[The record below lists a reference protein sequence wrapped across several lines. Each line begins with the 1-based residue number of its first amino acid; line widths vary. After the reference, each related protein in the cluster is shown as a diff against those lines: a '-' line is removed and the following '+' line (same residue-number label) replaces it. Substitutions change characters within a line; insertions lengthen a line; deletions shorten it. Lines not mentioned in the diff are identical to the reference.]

1 MLWMM
6 STSWPVHTY
15 FRLYTAVLTN
25 SGFTYRAT
33 RSVSLVSTK
42 LKAVLSV
49 DSADGSGLSLMP
61 QGACKMADLRD

>member
-1 MLWMM
+1 MVNTM

-25 SGFTYRAT
+25 SGFTYRAA
-33 RSVSLVSTK
+33 RSVSLASTK